1 MRPSTPTLLGRK
13 TLYLPGSHKTVL
25 VLVILRDY
33 SCHNLQ
39 CQPSLTYLLDGN
51 LAKSKMS
58 WWMFL
63 GMMVYLVCLRK
74 DQMPLDTSS
83 YIKLQIKSD
92 AFFTPLC
99 THQGALRALTSRSGS
114 YRASSWCLLLR
125 TRKSLAVDSSMFRQ
139 TFMVL
144 IAPKWRWWQQS
155 YPGRWLSHFGH
166 QIRKWRSGQRWLF
179 LAPLFALM
187 TLSLMVINYN
197 DAKDSD
203 DKDEVMW
210 CDDFLIMGIRP
221 ESGEADGLNNRLLF
235 LAPLFLAL
243 MTLLMMM
250 IKMIIV
256 PNLLFIAFP
265 TDDSFFS
272 QCVEVMMMFVRTL
285 KMITMV
291 MIQQCSEKE
300 KRIAQIFAIII

>member
-1 MRPSTPTLLGRK
+1 
-13 TLYLPGSHKTVL
+13 
-25 VLVILRDY
+25 
-33 SCHNLQ
+33 
-39 CQPSLTYLLDGN
+39 
-51 LAKSKMS
+51 
-58 WWMFL
+58 
-63 GMMVYLVCLRK
+63 
-74 DQMPLDTSS
+74 
-83 YIKLQIKSD
+83 
-92 AFFTPLC
+92 
-99 THQGALRALTSRSGS
+99 
-114 YRASSWCLLLR
+114 
-125 TRKSLAVDSSMFRQ
+125 
-139 TFMVL
+139 
-144 IAPKWRWWQQS
+144 
-155 YPGRWLSHFGH
+155 
-166 QIRKWRSGQRWLF
+166 
-179 LAPLFALM
+179 
-187 TLSLMVINYN
+187 
-197 DAKDSD
+197 
-203 DKDEVMW
+203 
-210 CDDFLIMGIRP
+210 MGIRP